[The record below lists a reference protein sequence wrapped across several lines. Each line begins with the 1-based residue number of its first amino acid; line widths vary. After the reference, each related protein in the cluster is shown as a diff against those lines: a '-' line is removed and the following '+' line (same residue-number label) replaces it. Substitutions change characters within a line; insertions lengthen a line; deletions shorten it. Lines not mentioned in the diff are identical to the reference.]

1 MMMID
6 ILNSQ
11 YNKRKLWCICRIFQR
26 NKLKH
31 IIMVFFIS
39 VTMVTNFK
47 YEEED
52 V

>member
-11 YNKRKLWCICRIFQR
+11 YNKRKWCICRIFQR

-39 VTMVTNFK
+39 VTMVTNIK